1 LPTEEAT
8 WKQIDHELVT
18 LKLHDVAMNLHRE
31 TEKKRNDIRRRN
43 LTNENAATIPL
54 ELFELELRQMKQWVF
69 NLYSLYKEVWKI
81 QGKEETPQFIRAVY
95 RKAILPLIKSRTAC
109 SRDFLTRRATRT
121 SLSRS
126 VLAPQLLELGRE
138 AERLRSEWR
147 RKTETVAI
155 ELEHSRKVRSKHRRS
170 ILEKKKA
177 GRRALPPTPSEARA
191 RTVAKII
198 KELDILKPQMFG
210 ESDYERLARENSG
223 FFTFKVSHKRPD
235 LSIKVVSVQLHQRHI
250 RLAQEL
256 AAAHHGRALSTIQTD
271 WKKHKPK
278 HYRRNQG

>member
-1 LPTEEAT
+1 MPTEEVA

-18 LKLHDVAMNLHRE
+18 LKLNDVAMNLHRE

-54 ELFELELRQMKQWVF
+54 ELIELELRQMKQWVF

-121 SLSRS
+121 SLSRT

-147 RKTETVAI
+147 RKTEIEARQLAHSAQQTAQETPTSQEQPKSRRGRKRGTRTQETVALDEAI
-155 ELEHSRKVRSKHRRS
+155 KKAKDTLSRKRRGPPS
-170 ILEKKKA
+170 TKEIIPILAEVGTIPLPA
-177 GRRALPPTPSEARA
+177 GWRAKYGVKSW
-191 RTVAKII
+191 
-198 KELDILKPQMFG
+198 KEVLSKPQLLK
-210 ESDYERLARENSG
+210 LASKR
-223 FFTFKVSHKRPD
+223 FAKVRPPS
-235 LSIKVVSVQLHQRHI
+235 L
-250 RLAQEL
+250 
-256 AAAHHGRALSTIQTD
+256 
-271 WKKHKPK
+271 
-278 HYRRNQG
+278 

>member
-31 TEKKRNDIRRRN
+31 TEKKRNDIYWRN
-43 LTNENAATIPL
+43 RTGGNAATIPL

-95 RKAILPLIKSRTAC
+95 RKAILPLIKSRAAC
-109 SRDFLTRRATRT
+109 SREFLTRRATRT

-138 AERLRSEWR
+138 VERLRSEWR
-147 RKTETVAI
+147 RRTETEAI
-155 ELEHSRKVRSKHRRS
+155 ELEYSEKKRSMRRPRIRKGKKVRRRQP
-170 ILEKKKA
+170 L
-177 GRRALPPTPSEARA
+177 TYSEARA

-198 KELDILKPQMFG
+198 RELDILRRQMYG
-210 ESDYERLARENSG
+210 ESDYERLAKKNPRLLA
-223 FFTFKVSHKRPD
+223 FRVAAKQPD
-235 LSIKVVSVQLHQRHI
+235 LREKVIYIQGSRRHI

-256 AAAHHGRALSTIQTD
+256 AAAKHGKKLSTIQTD
-271 WKKHKPK
+271 WKNHKPREF
-278 HYRRNQG
+278 RRKLS